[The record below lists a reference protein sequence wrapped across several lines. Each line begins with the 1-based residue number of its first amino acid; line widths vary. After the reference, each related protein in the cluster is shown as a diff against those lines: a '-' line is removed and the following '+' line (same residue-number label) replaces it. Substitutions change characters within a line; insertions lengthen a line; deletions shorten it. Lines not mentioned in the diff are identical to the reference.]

1 MTQPPSSPEDPNYS
15 RPQPRYGQ
23 YAPQEGADAA
33 GGPAAGAPAPGHAGY
48 QQAPGYGQGAPT
60 YGQGAPVYGQGAQPG
75 GTPGGVPRY
84 GDAAGTGGYVPQPG
98 DVRQAGPAPQRLR
111 TGVLIGWIGCG
122 LALLGSLIGM
132 IDENVVSGGALEV
145 AGGIIGAVL
154 GLGVYVMG
162 AAFLWLCLRGAHW
175 ARVSS
180 LVFAIIAGLQ
190 ALASLFV
197 LIALPAIGAV
207 LAAED
212 PEIESLLQQATGP
225 AFWIS
230 SVLALIA
237 EVAYLVGVLML
248 WTKPVSRWFQTVQ
261 VLRRG
266 Y

>member
-1 MTQPPSSPEDPNYS
+1 M
-15 RPQPRYGQ
+15 
-23 YAPQEGADAA
+23 
-33 GGPAAGAPAPGHAGY
+33 
-48 QQAPGYGQGAPT
+48 
-60 YGQGAPVYGQGAQPG
+60 
-75 GTPGGVPRY
+75 
-84 GDAAGTGGYVPQPG
+84 PQPG

-122 LALLGSLIGM
+122 LALLGSLVSM
-132 IDENVVSGGALEV
+132 IDENLIFGGALEV
-145 AGGIIGAVL
+145 AGAVIGAVL

-162 AAFLWLCLRGAHW
+162 AAFLWLCLRGANW

-190 ALASLFV
+190 ALASLFA
-197 LIALPAIGAV
+197 LIALPVIGTV
-207 LAAED
+207 LAAEN
-212 PEIESLLQQATGP
+212 PEIDTLMQEATGP

-230 SVLALIA
+230 SVMTLIA